1 MRILEGVRLGASFAL
16 PTMWSA
22 ALEGALVRNAYM
34 GHCIESALRVP
45 ALVSAGFRAPEG
57 VIDYVFGTVLGKAFN
72 SAALKTCAGEWEI
85 AGNYFKPYA
94 FCRYTHA
101 PIDALGMILGK
112 EKISPEAVREI
123 TVETYSRASTLN
135 APAPANMLAAK
146 FSIPYAL
153 AVRLVTET
161 ADQNSFTED
170 LLQNEEILGLAKKI
184 SVKASAELEKEYPD
198 IMPAVVRLTTREGGS
213 FEARCDMAEG
223 GPDKPFGRHVIEEKF
238 RSLTRDILS
247 SEEQA
252 AVQAC
257 IWNLEEL
264 QNVSDLVEVCIPR
277 VKSGA
282 V

>member
-1 MRILEGVRLGASFAL
+1 M
-16 PTMWSA
+16 
-22 ALEGALVRNAYM
+22 
-34 GHCIESALRVP
+34 
-45 ALVSAGFRAPEG
+45 
-57 VIDYVFGTVLGKAFN
+57 
-72 SAALKTCAGEWEI
+72 
-85 AGNYFKPYA
+85 
-94 FCRYTHA
+94 
-101 PIDALGMILGK
+101 
-112 EKISPEAVREI
+112 
-123 TVETYSRASTLN
+123 
-135 APAPANMLAAK
+135 
-146 FSIPYAL
+146 
-153 AVRLVTET
+153 RLVTET

>member
-1 MRILEGVRLGASFAL
+1 MPMEVWGCMGAAAAASFLNDSSEDEILEGVRLGASFAL

-123 TVETYSRASTLN
+123 TVETYSRASTAECTGSCEYAGGQVFHSLC
-135 APAPANMLAAK
+135 AGGAAGHG
-146 FSIPYAL
+146 
-153 AVRLVTET
+153 
-161 ADQNSFTED
+161 NSGPE
-170 LLQNEEILGLAKKI
+170 LL
-184 SVKASAELEKEYPD
+184 Y
-198 IMPAVVRLTTREGGS
+198 
-213 FEARCDMAEG
+213 
-223 GPDKPFGRHVIEEKF
+223 GR
-238 RSLTRDILS
+238 SS
-247 SEEQA
+247 SE
-252 AVQAC
+252 
-257 IWNLEEL
+257 
-264 QNVSDLVEVCIPR
+264 
-277 VKSGA
+277 
-282 V
+282 